1 MQTYNQ
7 RENAGLV
14 SLVGLGLVVAAA
26 ILTVWWWSHAVWGD
40 FSLSFLEQVAP
51 YLGYARPA
59 PVPDV
64 GYKPGA
70 ASATPNTAGSVI
82 ASPSAAETAPP
93 TAAAGPYCASGQ
105 PATFVLGFAQLHDT
119 LGDAVMGEPVECE
132 HANAANGDTLQ
143 QTTTGLA
150 MYRPSTGELS
160 FTDGWRYWAL
170 TPAGTVARE
179 GDDQMPAQPQ
189 PAPNGEQ
196 ARVAHTDGVGV
207 VLRSSPSM
215 DARQPRGLL
224 EGQQVTI
231 LARSGSDWVRVQA
244 VDASHQEGWVPNSY
258 LEPVN

>member
-1 MQTYNQ
+1 
-7 RENAGLV
+7 
-14 SLVGLGLVVAAA
+14 
-26 ILTVWWWSHAVWGD
+26 
-40 FSLSFLEQVAP
+40 
-51 YLGYARPA
+51 
-59 PVPDV
+59 
-64 GYKPGA
+64 PGA

-132 HANAANGDTLQ
+132 HANAANGETLQ
-143 QTTTGLA
+143 QPTTGLA
-150 MYRPSTGELS
+150 IYRPSTGELS

-170 TPAGTVARE
+170 TPASTVARE

-207 VLRSSPSM
+207 VLRSAPSM

-244 VDASHQEGWVPNSY
+244 VDASHQEGWVPSSY